1 MSALD
6 QALRS
11 AAAELAANRRLRW
24 GTWLI
29 LGILLL
35 YCILVQSD
43 RLAAVHDEY
52 AAASARLDKAESL
65 LQRQDWHEL
74 LDAERK
80 AHQSLEATFW
90 DAGTEGLAQAKL
102 QAALA
107 RIVGPLELRNPRI
120 RSGVSQPAP
129 NLPGIW
135 RVQTRLDAG
144 YRPGVELQVLYALAT
159 YPNKLIVDRLDL
171 RRGDRQD
178 SYMTLI
184 LSAYF
189 VGVEAERTE

>member
-29 LGILLL
+29 LGILLV

-43 RLAAVHDEY
+43 RLAAAHEEY
-52 AAASARLDKAESL
+52 AAASARLDKAGSL

-102 QAALA
+102 QATLA
-107 RIVGPLELRNPRI
+107 GVIEPLELRNPRI

-135 RVQTRLDAG
+135 RVQTRLDAA

>member
-29 LGILLL
+29 LGILLV

-43 RLAAVHDEY
+43 RLAAAHEEY
-52 AAASARLDKAESL
+52 AAASARLDKAGSL

-107 RIVGPLELRNPRI
+107 GVIEPLELSNPRI

-135 RVQTRLDAG
+135 RVQTRLDAA

>member
-29 LGILLL
+29 LGILLV

-107 RIVGPLELRNPRI
+107 GVIEPLELRNPRI

-144 YRPGVELQVLYALAT
+144 YRPGGELQVLYALAT

-189 VGVEAERTE
+189 VGVDAERTE